1 MLISSENVEKI
12 KELTEQIKD
21 TTVSVRSVNDLNI
34 AIKDFEYSTT
44 ETIKQVS
51 FLKYQIGEKDN
62 EINHLKKELSTKEKI
77 ISKLLAEK
85 DTLKEQL
92 QKFKGFW
99 YDIMKHFQK
108 KLGFHKDEHYKYVT
122 DDLYKNGIF
131 KENEKEIAINYSRKV
146 RTQDEINTLKDKKK
160 NNRELR

>member
-1 MLISSENVEKI
+1 
-12 KELTEQIKD
+12 
-21 TTVSVRSVNDLNI
+21 
-34 AIKDFEYSTT
+34 
-44 ETIKQVS
+44 
-51 FLKYQIGEKDN
+51 
-62 EINHLKKELSTKEKI
+62 
-77 ISKLLAEK
+77 
-85 DTLKEQL
+85 
-92 QKFKGFW
+92 
-99 YDIMKHFQK
+99 MKHFQK